1 MVYAGSFWQNPSA
14 ASLKTEKTEISI
26 LWENVSIL
34 VCSEFS
40 YHLKCSTNFVFCA
53 ALHSQYM
60 SWILLHPVLMFLLFF
75 FCNRLFSLCMYLK
88 CLNFNLNHSSSGR
101 LLSSNTK
108 NTVWLFYL
116 LSHSNF
122 LLIAL
127 PWIFVFFVYLST
139 SVLLDSPTVRLSS
152 EY

>member
-1 MVYAGSFWQNPSA
+1 M
-14 ASLKTEKTEISI
+14 TE
-26 LWENVSIL
+26 
-34 VCSEFS
+34 
-40 YHLKCSTNFVFCA
+40 
-53 ALHSQYM
+53 SQYYLFKKLKRLKLVFYEKM
-60 SWILLHPVLMFLLFF
+60 SLYWSALNFPTILSAVQILYFVLFFIHNTWAEFYHILYSCSSYF

-88 CLNFNLNHSSSGR
+88 CLNFNPNHSSSGR

-127 PWIFVFFVYLST
+127 PWIFVFFVYLSI
-139 SVLLDSPTVRLSS
+139 SVLLDSPTSD
-152 EY
+152 

>member
-1 MVYAGSFWQNPSA
+1 MRSLLKKIRQYTPMSGSGWVVFFGA
-14 ASLKTEKTEISI
+14 MGVASLLCLVLQSISTSDTHVPLI
-26 LWENVSIL
+26 
-34 VCSEFS
+34 
-40 YHLKCSTNFVFCA
+40 
-53 ALHSQYM
+53 
-60 SWILLHPVLMFLLFF
+60 F
-75 FCNRLFSLCMYLK
+75 FCNRLFSLRMYLK

-127 PWIFVFFVYLST
+127 P
-139 SVLLDSPTVRLSS
+139 
-152 EY
+152 

>member
-1 MVYAGSFWQNPSA
+1 MTESECYLFKKLKRLKLVLYEKMSLYWSALNFPIILSAVQILYFVLFFIHNIWAEFYYILYSCSF
-14 ASLKTEKTEISI
+14 
-26 LWENVSIL
+26 
-34 VCSEFS
+34 
-40 YHLKCSTNFVFCA
+40 Y
-53 ALHSQYM
+53 
-60 SWILLHPVLMFLLFF
+60 F

-127 PWIFVFFVYLST
+127 PWIFVFSVYLST

>member
-1 MVYAGSFWQNPSA
+1 MSLYWSALNFPIILSAVQILYFVLFFIHNIWAEFYYILYSCSF
-14 ASLKTEKTEISI
+14 
-26 LWENVSIL
+26 
-34 VCSEFS
+34 
-40 YHLKCSTNFVFCA
+40 Y
-53 ALHSQYM
+53 
-60 SWILLHPVLMFLLFF
+60 LFF
-75 FCNRLFSLCMYLK
+75 FSNRLFSLCMYLK
-88 CLNFNLNHSSSGR
+88 CLNFNLNHSSSGT

-127 PWIFVFFVYLST
+127 PWIFVIFVYLST

-152 EY
+152 GY